1 MISAAEYLADPCGT
15 LSIPYWKARGISVPP
30 GVKIVHDSEFSEG
43 LLDRYTDTPYF
54 RLIHRLR
61 DIPGFCVPDV
71 VCRTIGPDYT
81 GELADMINICYA
93 HSGIRVFDGDVKGWM
108 DSAAYCPG
116 LWIGAFGR
124 GGCPVLSSAH
134 LTGRR
139 ERLLLSGSKCCLH
152 IGGGGSRR
160 LWSARLWRG
169 YGGLQV
175 LQPSRENAAM
185 LPLLRGSTAD
195 VALQA
200 GTCGIFCGRF
210 PIAAE
215 ATDKHR

>member
-15 LSIPYWKARGISVPP
+15 LSVPYWKARGISVPP

-116 LWIGAFGR
+116 LWIGAFGS
-124 GGCPVLSSAH
+124 GG
-134 LTGRR
+134 
-139 ERLLLSGSKCCLH
+139 LSGSVICAFDRETGEAS
-152 IGGGGSRR
+152 IE
-160 LWSARLWRG
+160 W
-169 YGGLQV
+169 LQV
-175 LQPSRENAAM
+175 LPAYRR
-185 LPLLRGSTAD
+185 RG
-195 VALQA
+195 
-200 GTCGIFCGRF
+200 
-210 PIAAE
+210 IAAALVCQALE
-215 ATDKHR
+215 RIRGFAGFATVAGECGNVTAPERVYRRCGFTGGDVWHILREISDSGRGN